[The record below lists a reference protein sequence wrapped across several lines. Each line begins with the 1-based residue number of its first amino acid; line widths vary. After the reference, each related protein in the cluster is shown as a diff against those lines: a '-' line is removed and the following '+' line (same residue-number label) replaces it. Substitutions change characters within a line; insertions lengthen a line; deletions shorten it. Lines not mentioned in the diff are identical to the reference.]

1 MCECGCSSFHPQ
13 FKMPGP
19 DGKWYLLM
27 VYPGCKNC
35 DSPVGVDI
43 QLIGPRVAKRDWE
56 IDVDA
61 VPYLPLHG
69 KQPACGSLAVL
80 HPSILRRKFT
90 AALVGLEVDGG
101 KVDEV
106 GASVAM
112 DEAFDEHFEDA
123 VRETQANPL
132 DEPDK
137 RAAATVDG

>member
-35 DSPVGVDI
+35 ESPVGVDI
-43 QLIGPRVAKRDWE
+43 QLMGSRVAKRDWD
-56 IDVDA
+56 IDVRR
-61 VPYLPLHG
+61 VPNLPFHDG
-69 KQPACGSLAVL
+69 NAALAVL

-90 AALVGLEVDGG
+90 ASLVGLEVDGDR
-101 KVDEV
+101 VDEV